1 MTILSESEKE
11 FDLSNDENIYKT
23 FLEESFDI

>member
-11 FDLSNDENIYKT
+11 FDLNNDENIYKT